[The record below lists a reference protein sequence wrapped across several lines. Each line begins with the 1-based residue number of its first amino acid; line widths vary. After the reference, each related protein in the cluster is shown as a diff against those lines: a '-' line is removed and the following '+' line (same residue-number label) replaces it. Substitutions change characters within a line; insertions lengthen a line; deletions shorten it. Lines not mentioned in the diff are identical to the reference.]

1 MFSLSLETS
10 LGRYINSVALV
21 GVIALTGAC
30 ASSQQQDLPEVDKD
44 GLELV
49 KNTRHSA
56 AYVDPDA
63 DFSEFN
69 RVSIAEVEVAFRKNW
84 LRDQNDD
91 RVALSRRVT
100 QEDADKIK
108 AAVAEEFTRVFTEE
122 LEKGG
127 YEVVDYKGFEN
138 SAADLLVLAPA
149 IVNLDVTAPDTM
161 SPGMSRTYAASTG
174 SMTLY
179 LEFHD
184 SVSGALLGRFVESRA
199 IGDNGTTMQISNS
212 VTNKADA
219 DREFRQWAQNLVA
232 KLDEVHG
239 K

>member
-1 MFSLSLETS
+1 MISLSMEKRLAKT
-10 LGRYINSVALV
+10 INAIALV
-21 GVIALTGAC
+21 GIVALTGAC

-49 KNTRHSA
+49 KDTRHSA

-69 RVSIAEVEVAFRKNW
+69 RVTIADVEVAFRKNW
-84 LRDQNDD
+84 LRDQNDT
-91 RVALSRRVT
+91 RASLSRRVT

-122 LEKGG
+122 LENGG
-127 YEVVDYKGFEN
+127 YEVVDFGGFEN
-138 SAADLLVLAPA
+138 SASDLLVLAPA

-161 SPGMSRTYAASTG
+161 SPGRSRTYAASTG

-184 SVSGALLGRFVESRA
+184 SVSGALLGRFVEDKARGD
-199 IGDNGTTMQISNS
+199 IGPSLQISTS
-212 VTNKADA
+212 VTN
-219 DREFRQWAQNLVA
+219 
-232 KLDEVHG
+232 
-239 K
+239 

>member
-1 MFSLSLETS
+1 MFSHSLEKRLATTVNV
-10 LGRYINSVALV
+10 LALAGIV
-21 GVIALTGAC
+21 ALTGAC

-69 RVSIAEVEVAFRKNW
+69 RVAIADVEVAFRKNW
-84 LRDQNDD
+84 LRDQNDT
-91 RVALSRRVT
+91 RASLSRRVT

-127 YEVVDYKGFEN
+127 YEVVDFGGFEN
-138 SAADLLVLAPA
+138 SASDLLVLAPA

-161 SPGMSRTYAASTG
+161 SPGRSRTYTASTG

-184 SVSGALLGRFVESRA
+184 SVSGALLGRFVEA
-199 IGDNGTTMQISNS
+199 KEIGDTGTTMQISNS

-219 DREFRQWAQNLVA
+219 DREFRQWAQKLVA

>member
-1 MFSLSLETS
+1 MSESL
-10 LGRYINSVALV
+10 RINRWIQGARCAALIAIV
-21 GVIALTGAC
+21 GLTGAC
-30 ASSQQQDLPEVDKD
+30 ATSQKEALPEVDKD

-49 KNTRHSA
+49 KSSRHSA

-63 DFSEFN
+63 DFSEYK
-69 RVSIAEVEVAFRKNW
+69 RVTIAEVEVAFKKNW
-84 LRDQNDD
+84 LRDQNQD
-91 RVALSRRVT
+91 RAALSHRVS

-108 AAVAEEFTRVFTEE
+108 AALADEFTRIFTEE

-138 SAADLLVLAPA
+138 SAQDLLLLTPA
-149 IVNLDVTAPDTM
+149 IVDLDVSAPDTM
-161 SPGMSRTYAASTG
+161 SAGRSRSYTASAG

-184 SVSGALLGRFVESRA
+184 SVTGALLGRVVDAQSLGNA
-199 IGDNGTTMQISNS
+199 TTVQISNS

-219 DREFRQWAQNLVA
+219 DRMLRRWAQKLVA
-232 KLDEVHG
+232 ALDRVHG

>member
-1 MFSLSLETS
+1 MISLAMEKRLART
-10 LGRYINSVALV
+10 INAIALV
-21 GVIALTGAC
+21 GIVALTGAC
-30 ASSQQQDLPEVDKD
+30 ASSQQQDLPQVDKD

-49 KNTRHSA
+49 KDTRHSA

-69 RVSIAEVEVAFRKNW
+69 RVTIADVEVAFRKNW
-84 LRDQNDD
+84 LRDQNDS
-91 RVALSRRVT
+91 RASLSRRVT
-100 QEDADKIK
+100 QEDADNIK
-108 AAVAEEFTRVFTEE
+108 AAVAQEFTRVFTEE
-122 LEKGG
+122 LENGG
-127 YEVVDYKGFEN
+127 YEVVDFSGFEN
-138 SAADLLVLAPA
+138 SASDLLVLAPA

-161 SPGMSRTYAASTG
+161 SPGRSRTYAASTG

-184 SVSGALLGRFVESRA
+184 SISGALLGRFVEAKA
-199 IGDNGTTMQISNS
+199 IGDTGTTMQISNS

-219 DREFRQWAQNLVA
+219 DREFRQWAKRLVA

>member
-1 MFSLSLETS
+1 MEKRLART
-10 LGRYINSVALV
+10 INAIALV
-21 GVIALTGAC
+21 GIVALTGAC
-30 ASSQQQDLPEVDKD
+30 ASSQQQDLPQVDKD

-49 KNTRHSA
+49 KDTRHSA

-69 RVSIAEVEVAFRKNW
+69 RVTIADVEVAFRKNW
-84 LRDQNDD
+84 LRDQNDS
-91 RVALSRRVT
+91 RASLSRRVT
-100 QEDADKIK
+100 QEDADNIK
-108 AAVAEEFTRVFTEE
+108 AAVAQEFTRVFTEE
-122 LEKGG
+122 LENGG
-127 YEVVDYKGFEN
+127 YEVVDFGGFEN
-138 SAADLLVLAPA
+138 SASDLLVLAPA

-161 SPGMSRTYAASTG
+161 SPGRSRTYAASTG

-184 SVSGALLGRFVESRA
+184 SISGALLGRFVEAKA
-199 IGDNGTTMQISNS
+199 IGDTGTTMQISNS

-219 DREFRQWAQNLVA
+219 DREFRQWAKRLVA